1 MAKRIRIIP
10 WLDRN
15 ELDKQLNKIGK
26 EKRKINIDVNGDG
39 ADDMVHKLHA
49 MNSTGAKSTSIF
61 GKMKNAITDTF
72 SSGRLAT
79 TGYIAVLRG
88 IDTAA
93 DKAKDSIESL
103 NKAETDLMIA
113 TDMSRESVR
122 GLMKDYNSYA
132 KELASTTGNI
142 SDAANDYLRAGKTL
156 EESQALIKDSIML
169 SKLGDI
175 ESATATEDLL
185 ATMNGY
191 EMSIEE
197 VDRALDAMVAID
209 MKAATSAGDL
219 STGLKY
225 SASSA
230 HSAGLSFNKLIAI
243 LGTVQDKTQL
253 SSQVVG
259 TFANQMLSRYRD
271 ITIGKYLTDDGE
283 DISNYESVLK
293 SCGLELRDSQ
303 GEFRAFEDVLEE
315 MTGKWDS
322 LTSVQQNALIKVAAG
337 TRQQNRFIA
346 LMEGY
351 NKVLELT
358 EVAATSAGTA
368 VDKFNSAYMTSL
380 EAKESTLQA
389 SFESMIYNSDLEEVY
404 EDILDATTALVNF
417 INQTNALK
425 GVMTGLAVSGGIKA
439 FLTIKT
445 GIHDANINLNQFQNA
460 LNMVKQTNISSAD
473 FDRLLLL
480 TNNLSESQMRLIMS
494 TNALSISQKEDLLV
508 ARGLSREEA
517 KLKLQTY
524 GVTQAQTGLT
534 ASTTSAKTAMQGFIS
549 VLKAN
554 PLFVITTAISA
565 VSMAVSTYKNHLE
578 EVRQATEE
586 SANAYKE
593 SASSINDYVSRYQD
607 LQKALQDAKGNEE
620 QTASVKQQ
628 LLDLQTELNSK
639 FGEEAKAINLVTGEY
654 EKQIEA
660 IRALNKEEANKFL
673 NENRKGISTATVKME
688 KEQDY
693 VLSAPTLSVDT
704 PDGKV
709 LQEIVDSYTDEGMR
723 LISDDA
729 TGAVQ
734 IVLKADAQTAY
745 ETLNNFETDLRNR
758 AKELGN
764 ENLFDDILDFST
776 NAINNA
782 KSVVDKYGEIYN
794 QAQMANLVT
803 DENASSVYEKA
814 LSAVEEYNNAVI
826 ASEDPFNDENVA
838 KAKANVESVMAEA
851 EGLGKYGTIFE
862 DVFDQVDRRLLDFNE
877 KLKSDTSLQEW
888 AEQLRGKEIVDL
900 KSMVNDGQD
909 DVFDKLVES
918 AKEYGLEVEEVID
931 ELVRLGY
938 VQGNVQSSTS
948 SELFSSFD
956 NTNLGER
963 LQHANKLFQEG
974 ELTHKQ
980 YFDSLQ
986 NEIDNFDASNFT
998 DSLEDANKASQQFF
1012 TDSVQQSASGL
1023 SDLINKFDAG
1033 EMSVSEYLDGYLAI
1047 GETLDSLTDNL
1058 QENSAE
1064 WNKNGEAISDSVN
1077 TALDET
1083 QSKMRNAM
1091 NVITELQDSTYALE
1105 QIMSGSVE
1113 QSSDDFRA
1121 YTNLIA
1127 ADLAGIVSDGGQM
1140 ANEISSYM
1148 GTSTEEIT
1156 NALLTDTSN
1165 FSIAEQAI
1173 AQNTNTA
1180 IQSMA
1185 DLISTLLDNLGNAI
1199 SNFKVDISFGVK
1211 SIDWSSVNILGKD
1224 LNLPKINF
1232 GIEANGESLSAIGD
1246 AVSSFGKSIS
1256 TNLAQQFVQQED
1268 YHRGTKVGNS
1278 KYKPNTSVL
1287 DSYNKALDGVKD
1299 SSSSAKK
1306 EFNETVDFFER
1317 RSKVLENSLSLIEK
1331 GMENV
1336 VGAFAKNQLV
1346 DAQLGI
1352 VDEEINN
1359 YTDALAMYQEKASS
1373 ALSRLD
1379 SDLQNKIVN
1388 GEVSLIDFNNEEVV
1402 EAMKDYEGWADKVQ
1416 ECKEKLQELRTQI
1429 RQLELEKF
1437 NNIVEDYTNQFD
1449 IYGDSIDLIK
1459 GQIGLLEEAGELIGD
1474 SYYTKQIEQ
1483 SEKQLATLEA
1493 QKSAMIEQMTDAIS
1507 SGRIQKGTD
1516 EWIEMQSELA
1526 NVEKSILDCKTSIE
1540 EFNNSLLEIQW
1551 TVFER
1556 IQTEFGNLHSEM
1568 ENFVGL
1574 FDDFN
1579 EIKVS
1584 DGKGTWT
1591 KEAIATLGLYA
1602 QQYELALYQVSQYSD
1617 AIEKL
1622 TEDYKSGKYSATEYM
1637 DKMADLQSGMWDAV
1651 NSAESLE
1658 DAIID
1663 LNQTRIDEEIE
1674 TIEDEIDAYEE
1685 LIDSKLKALDA
1696 EKDLHDYRKSIAE
1709 QSKSISD
1716 LEKQRAALENDNSQV
1731 ATAKKKLLDA
1741 QIADEKS
1748 KLEEME
1754 YKHSIE
1760 EFQKSLEQ
1768 QLQDYTDA
1776 RNAEIEQ
1783 LRLSLE
1789 NRELLISQ
1797 SFENVKAN
1805 ASLVGEQIA
1814 LIAQEH
1820 GIVASNAI
1828 ISPWTQ
1834 GENAIAS
1841 YGEVLS
1847 VQSSAFIGNIMGV
1860 ENEVYNLQNEANVAS
1875 VALSNMFATRA
1886 DNLVGQLQASW
1897 YAEDNLNYAT
1907 GILQS
1912 SLINTLERGYNIGG
1926 ITSALGGIQS
1936 GLNGVAD
1943 AANRAAQAIQNALGA
1958 QERRTSIE
1966 FGGGNGNKAYR
1977 VKDIYSGEVLGSFTD
1992 YNTAYDFWKKNKASS
2007 QIAMYAKGGVIK
2019 KDNNP
2024 LTPIANYLG
2033 EDTVIV
2039 GKEGER
2045 VLTQKQ
2051 NDLFETMVKNLEQ
2064 NGNSLQ
2070 WNIPNLVVPNNI
2082 PLLEKVNRPNVTINY
2097 DSMLHV
2103 DNFTDAPHLIGA
2115 IESTSKK
2122 VTTKILN
2129 DINRDFRIHNR

>member
-10 WLDRN
+10 WLDRD

-39 ADDMVHKLHA
+39 ADDMVHKLHV

-132 KELASTTGNI
+132 KELASTTQNI

-243 LGTVQDKTQL
+243 LGTVQDKTMM
-253 SSQVVG
+253 SAETVG
-259 TFANQMLSRYRD
+259 TFANTMLSRYRD
-271 ITIGKYLTDDGE
+271 ITIGKYLADDGD

-293 SCGLELRDSQ
+293 SCGIELRNSQ
-303 GEFRAFEDVLEE
+303 GEFRAFEDVLGE

-368 VDKFNSAYMTSL
+368 VDKFNSSYMTSL
-380 EAKESTLQA
+380 EAKENTLQA

-425 GVMTGLAVSGGIKA
+425 GVMTALTVSGGIKA

-445 GIHDANINLNQFQNA
+445 GIHDAYINLNQFQNA
-460 LNMVKQTNISSAD
+460 LNLVKQTNISSAD
-473 FDRLLLL
+473 FDDLLLL

-578 EVRQATEE
+578 EVRQATAE

-593 SASSINDYVSRYQD
+593 STSSIDDYISRYQD

-628 LLDLQTELNSK
+628 LLELQTELNSK
-639 FGEEAKAINLVTGEY
+639 FEEEAKAINLVTGEY
-654 EKQIEA
+654 EKQLEA

-673 NENRKGISTATVKME
+673 NENRKGISTATKKME

-745 ETLNNFETDLRNR
+745 ETLNNFETDLRNK

-776 NAINNA
+776 NALNNA

-814 LSAVEEYNNAVI
+814 LSAVEEYNNAVM

-862 DVFDQVDRRLLDFNE
+862 DVFDQADRRLLDFNE
-877 KLKSDTSLQEW
+877 KLKNDTSLQEW

-931 ELVRLGY
+931 ALIRLGY
-938 VQGNVQSSTS
+938 VQGNVTSGEDVFTANTVSLDDLNNQIDSIQSAYKGLTTAYEEYNKYGYITADTLQTLLAMDSQYLACLINENGQLQINGQTYQALVQAKLADAEATAVQQAIEELGTVTTEQQISADTTAIGVMAQKGTALATLTGQYAALANVAVSAAQAQALADAYTDASSKNKEEADRIMSNLNTKLSLIQNTAKNTS
-948 SELFSSFD
+948 GSFGVLTNHLNGFSDASGNAKNATDDLTDSIKQQKEALEATKSELEEQKKQYDDLYSAIQWHLDKRIDGIESEID
-956 NTNLGER
+956 GIQDLNSELEKQKDILGEIIKAVQNNIDTEINAIQDKIDA
-963 LQHANKLFQEG
+963 LKNANTES
-974 ELTHKQ
+974 EKQ
-980 YFDSLQ
+980 
-986 NEIDNFDASNFT
+986 IA
-998 DSLEDANKASQQFF
+998 LEQAKQDLLKASQ
-1012 TDSVQQSASGL
+1012 
-1023 SDLINKFDAG
+1023 
-1033 EMSVSEYLDGYLAI
+1033 
-1047 GETLDSLTDNL
+1047 
-1058 QENSAE
+1058 
-1064 WNKNGEAISDSVN
+1064 
-1077 TALDET
+1077 
-1083 QSKMRNAM
+1083 
-1091 NVITELQDSTYALE
+1091 
-1105 QIMSGSVE
+1105 
-1113 QSSDDFRA
+1113 
-1121 YTNLIA
+1121 
-1127 ADLAGIVSDGGQM
+1127 
-1140 ANEISSYM
+1140 
-1148 GTSTEEIT
+1148 
-1156 NALLTDTSN
+1156 
-1165 FSIAEQAI
+1165 
-1173 AQNTNTA
+1173 
-1180 IQSMA
+1180 
-1185 DLISTLLDNLGNAI
+1185 
-1199 SNFKVDISFGVK
+1199 
-1211 SIDWSSVNILGKD
+1211 
-1224 LNLPKINF
+1224 
-1232 GIEANGESLSAIGD
+1232 
-1246 AVSSFGKSIS
+1246 
-1256 TNLAQQFVQQED
+1256 
-1268 YHRGTKVGNS
+1268 
-1278 KYKPNTSVL
+1278 
-1287 DSYNKALDGVKD
+1287 
-1299 SSSSAKK
+1299 
-1306 EFNETVDFFER
+1306 
-1317 RSKVLENSLSLIEK
+1317 
-1331 GMENV
+1331 
-1336 VGAFAKNQLV
+1336 
-1346 DAQLGI
+1346 
-1352 VDEEINN
+1352 
-1359 YTDALAMYQEKASS
+1359 
-1373 ALSRLD
+1373 
-1379 SDLQNKIVN
+1379 
-1388 GEVSLIDFNNEEVV
+1388 
-1402 EAMKDYEGWADKVQ
+1402 
-1416 ECKEKLQELRTQI
+1416 
-1429 RQLELEKF
+1429 
-1437 NNIVEDYTNQFD
+1437 
-1449 IYGDSIDLIK
+1449 
-1459 GQIGLLEEAGELIGD
+1459 
-1474 SYYTKQIEQ
+1474 
-1483 SEKQLATLEA
+1483 
-1493 QKSAMIEQMTDAIS
+1493 
-1507 SGRIQKGTD
+1507 
-1516 EWIEMQSELA
+1516 
-1526 NVEKSILDCKTSIE
+1526 KTS
-1540 EFNNSLLEIQW
+1540 LVY
-1551 TVFER
+1551 TV
-1556 IQTEFGNLHSEM
+1556 S
-1568 ENFVGL
+1568 
-1574 FDDFN
+1574 
-1579 EIKVS
+1579 
-1584 DGKGTWT
+1584 
-1591 KEAIATLGLYA
+1591 
-1602 QQYELALYQVSQYSD
+1602 
-1617 AIEKL
+1617 
-1622 TEDYKSGKYSATEYM
+1622 
-1637 DKMADLQSGMWDAV
+1637 
-1651 NSAESLE
+1651 
-1658 DAIID
+1658 
-1663 LNQTRIDEEIE
+1663 
-1674 TIEDEIDAYEE
+1674 
-1685 LIDSKLKALDA
+1685 
-1696 EKDLHDYRKSIAE
+1696 
-1709 QSKSISD
+1709 
-1716 LEKQRAALENDNSQV
+1716 
-1731 ATAKKKLLDA
+1731 
-1741 QIADEKS
+1741 
-1748 KLEEME
+1748 
-1754 YKHSIE
+1754 
-1760 EFQKSLEQ
+1760 
-1768 QLQDYTDA
+1768 
-1776 RNAEIEQ
+1776 
-1783 LRLSLE
+1783 
-1789 NRELLISQ
+1789 
-1797 SFENVKAN
+1797 
-1805 ASLVGEQIA
+1805 
-1814 LIAQEH
+1814 
-1820 GIVASNAI
+1820 
-1828 ISPWTQ
+1828 
-1834 GENAIAS
+1834 
-1841 YGEVLS
+1841 
-1847 VQSSAFIGNIMGV
+1847 
-1860 ENEVYNLQNEANVAS
+1860 
-1875 VALSNMFATRA
+1875 
-1886 DNLVGQLQASW
+1886 VGQ
-1897 YAEDNLNYAT
+1897 
-1907 GILQS
+1907 
-1912 SLINTLERGYNIGG
+1912 
-1926 ITSALGGIQS
+1926 
-1936 GLNGVAD
+1936 
-1943 AANRAAQAIQNALGA
+1943 
-1958 QERRTSIE
+1958 
-1966 FGGGNGNKAYR
+1966 K
-1977 VKDIYSGEVLGSFTD
+1977 
-1992 YNTAYDFWKKNKASS
+1992 
-2007 QIAMYAKGGVIK
+2007 
-2019 KDNNP
+2019 
-2024 LTPIANYLG
+2024 
-2033 EDTVIV
+2033 
-2039 GKEGER
+2039 
-2045 VLTQKQ
+2045 
-2051 NDLFETMVKNLEQ
+2051 
-2064 NGNSLQ
+2064 
-2070 WNIPNLVVPNNI
+2070 
-2082 PLLEKVNRPNVTINY
+2082 
-2097 DSMLHV
+2097 
-2103 DNFTDAPHLIGA
+2103 
-2115 IESTSKK
+2115 
-2122 VTTKILN
+2122 
-2129 DINRDFRIHNR
+2129 

>member
-10 WLDRN
+10 WLDRD

-72 SSGRLAT
+72 SSGKLAM
-79 TGYIAVLRG
+79 TGYLAVLRG

-132 KELASTTGNI
+132 KELSSTTQNI

-380 EAKESTLQA
+380 EAKENTLQT

-404 EDILDATTALVNF
+404 GDILDATTALVDF

-445 GIHDANINLNQFQNA
+445 GIHDAYINLNQFQNA

-480 TNNLSESQMRLIMS
+480 TNNLSESQMRLILS
-494 TNALSISQKEDLLV
+494 TDALSISQKEDLLV

-578 EVRQATEE
+578 EVRQSTEQSATT
-586 SANAYKE
+586 YKE
-593 SASSINDYVSRYQD
+593 SASSIDDYISRYQD

-673 NENRKGISTATVKME
+673 NENRKGIATATKKME

-704 PDGKV
+704 PDGKA

-745 ETLNNFETDLRNR
+745 DTLNNFETDLRNK
-758 AKELGN
+758 AQELGN

-776 NAINNA
+776 NALNNA
-782 KSVVDKYGEIYN
+782 KSIIDKYGEIYN
-794 QAQMANLVT
+794 QAQMANLVA

-851 EGLGKYGTIFE
+851 EGLGKYGTIFA
-862 DVFDQVDRRLLDFNE
+862 DVFDQADRRLLDFNE

-888 AEQLRGKEIVDL
+888 AEQLRGKEIVDI

-931 ELVRLGY
+931 ALVRLGY

-963 LQHANKLFQEG
+963 LQHANKLFKEG

-1047 GETLDSLTDNL
+1047 GETLSTLADNL
-1058 QENSAE
+1058 QENSSA
-1064 WNKNGEAISDSVN
+1064 WDKNGEAMSDAVSSGLDSVQSD
-1077 TALDET
+1077 LD
-1083 QSKMRNAM
+1083 
-1091 NVITELQDSTYALE
+1091 NVMSTITGYKDSIYSLE
-1105 QIMSGSVE
+1105 QIMTGAVKSGSDEFTAHANV
-1113 QSSDDFRA
+1113 
-1121 YTNLIA
+1121 IA
-1127 ADLAGIVSDGGQM
+1127 QDLANIVSSGGEM
-1140 ANEISSYM
+1140 ASEVANTLGTTTSEIAS
-1148 GTSTEEIT
+1148 
-1156 NALLTDTSN
+1156 NLTKNVSN
-1165 FSIAEQAI
+1165 QSLAAQAI
-1173 AQNTNTA
+1173 AANTNIA
-1180 IQSMA
+1180 ISDMA
-1185 DLISTLLDNLGNAI
+1185 TSVANIFTTLGNAI
-1199 SNFKVDISFGVK
+1199 SNFNVDISFSKTSGSLIDAITGNGELKFNLSASGETLSTIGDAISAFGETLALNIQPQLIEVPDFSLDVDEYTPDVDTLKNYNDELDRLKNSSKGASK
-1211 SIDWSSVNILGKD
+1211 STDALTESMKKQKEALESTKSELEKQKQYYEDVAEAIDWFYDKQIEKQEKAIDSLEKENELLEERIDYYDGALSAIDRYYEKQIEKLEEQKDALNGNNKEVEASINLEKRQQELLEAKSRKTIGLYQKGKGIGYTTDNFAIKTAEENLAEAQRQKEEADIDVQINKLKEYQKLWAEIPSIKEKAEQDSQMIQLLGAEWESILLEGRIQNITSFKDQYIGLQQQIDNNESMIASYEEKIAYYESLKTEWDNLLAKYTEDTYTQLLIGAFGNDFENELLNGRTDRWTQFAEDYYNIQVQLKDVTDQIESLAKRMEEYASRIKSAANSAVKAVNDLANVKIPSIPSVNKSSGSSSSNNISGNKYISSVKAKGGIITKKDAGDFDYIARELGEDHMIAIQEGEAVIPKETVAKNPEAIDSLLSGQKLDLKALVNRDIVLQRATPLDNYSMFEKYKD
-1224 LNLPKINF
+1224 WVIPDSVIMSRLNLPSQDFSKLGVVNNNQKETVVQF
-1232 GIEANGESLSAIGD
+1232 NGDIHVHEVQNVDSLSKAI
-1246 AVSSFGKSIS
+1246 
-1256 TNLAQQFVQQED
+1256 VQQLP
-1268 YHRGTKVGNS
+1268 RKMT
-1278 KYKPNTSVL
+1278 
-1287 DSYNKALDGVKD
+1287 
-1299 SSSSAKK
+1299 
-1306 EFNETVDFFER
+1306 
-1317 RSKVLENSLSLIEK
+1317 
-1331 GMENV
+1331 
-1336 VGAFAKNQLV
+1336 Q
-1346 DAQLGI
+1346 
-1352 VDEEINN
+1352 
-1359 YTDALAMYQEKASS
+1359 
-1373 ALSRLD
+1373 ALSRR
-1379 SDLQNKIVN
+1379 DL
-1388 GEVSLIDFNNEEVV
+1388 
-1402 EAMKDYEGWADKVQ
+1402 
-1416 ECKEKLQELRTQI
+1416 
-1429 RQLELEKF
+1429 
-1437 NNIVEDYTNQFD
+1437 
-1449 IYGDSIDLIK
+1449 
-1459 GQIGLLEEAGELIGD
+1459 
-1474 SYYTKQIEQ
+1474 
-1483 SEKQLATLEA
+1483 
-1493 QKSAMIEQMTDAIS
+1493 
-1507 SGRIQKGTD
+1507 
-1516 EWIEMQSELA
+1516 
-1526 NVEKSILDCKTSIE
+1526 
-1540 EFNNSLLEIQW
+1540 
-1551 TVFER
+1551 
-1556 IQTEFGNLHSEM
+1556 
-1568 ENFVGL
+1568 
-1574 FDDFN
+1574 
-1579 EIKVS
+1579 
-1584 DGKGTWT
+1584 
-1591 KEAIATLGLYA
+1591 
-1602 QQYELALYQVSQYSD
+1602 
-1617 AIEKL
+1617 
-1622 TEDYKSGKYSATEYM
+1622 
-1637 DKMADLQSGMWDAV
+1637 
-1651 NSAESLE
+1651 
-1658 DAIID
+1658 
-1663 LNQTRIDEEIE
+1663 
-1674 TIEDEIDAYEE
+1674 
-1685 LIDSKLKALDA
+1685 
-1696 EKDLHDYRKSIAE
+1696 
-1709 QSKSISD
+1709 
-1716 LEKQRAALENDNSQV
+1716 
-1731 ATAKKKLLDA
+1731 
-1741 QIADEKS
+1741 
-1748 KLEEME
+1748 
-1754 YKHSIE
+1754 
-1760 EFQKSLEQ
+1760 
-1768 QLQDYTDA
+1768 
-1776 RNAEIEQ
+1776 
-1783 LRLSLE
+1783 
-1789 NRELLISQ
+1789 
-1797 SFENVKAN
+1797 
-1805 ASLVGEQIA
+1805 
-1814 LIAQEH
+1814 
-1820 GIVASNAI
+1820 
-1828 ISPWTQ
+1828 
-1834 GENAIAS
+1834 
-1841 YGEVLS
+1841 
-1847 VQSSAFIGNIMGV
+1847 
-1860 ENEVYNLQNEANVAS
+1860 
-1875 VALSNMFATRA
+1875 
-1886 DNLVGQLQASW
+1886 
-1897 YAEDNLNYAT
+1897 
-1907 GILQS
+1907 
-1912 SLINTLERGYNIGG
+1912 
-1926 ITSALGGIQS
+1926 
-1936 GLNGVAD
+1936 
-1943 AANRAAQAIQNALGA
+1943 
-1958 QERRTSIE
+1958 
-1966 FGGGNGNKAYR
+1966 
-1977 VKDIYSGEVLGSFTD
+1977 
-1992 YNTAYDFWKKNKASS
+1992 
-2007 QIAMYAKGGVIK
+2007 
-2019 KDNNP
+2019 
-2024 LTPIANYLG
+2024 
-2033 EDTVIV
+2033 
-2039 GKEGER
+2039 
-2045 VLTQKQ
+2045 
-2051 NDLFETMVKNLEQ
+2051 
-2064 NGNSLQ
+2064 
-2070 WNIPNLVVPNNI
+2070 
-2082 PLLEKVNRPNVTINY
+2082 
-2097 DSMLHV
+2097 
-2103 DNFTDAPHLIGA
+2103 
-2115 IESTSKK
+2115 
-2122 VTTKILN
+2122 
-2129 DINRDFRIHNR
+2129 